1 MVGDVIVRL
10 ATLGRLKDP
19 VATLESLP
27 GEATRQ
33 SGAGPLA
40 NWLAQQQKWSEVEKL
55 ALSDRIV
62 GAEVEPRGTVI
73 RTNALIGAA
82 AGLVPPPQ
90 ALLDRVQR
98 DAVRF
103 ATRGSGQIPLVD
115 YEDLGRAFGRLSA
128 FNRVLQMV
136 GGSIEAA
143 GADAP
148 APGLLVRDKCPLV
161 AGAVLGALE
170 AKGLTSGSDTLP
182 VACNRYVGPMDFF
195 YRKADLILKHA
206 TPADLPSKIDR
217 STYDRYGYQPLADN
231 LGNVT
236 FSVSA
241 VRLEERFQ
249 QAVFNIS
256 TRNLLELRVFNKEA
270 IDQVVRDAAS
280 ALNRTVG
287 GRYLVA
293 LLVHEL
299 AKQKAPTSHESSQMY
314 TLRRSRRS

>member
-1 MVGDVIVRL
+1 MRQV
-10 ATLGRLKDP
+10 
-19 VATLESLP
+19 P
-27 GEATRQ
+27 GAI
-33 SGAGPLA
+33 
-40 NWLAQQQKWSEVEKL
+40 AQFEK
-55 ALSDRIV
+55 
-62 GAEVEPRGTVI
+62 
-73 RTNALIGAA
+73 
-82 AGLVPPPQ
+82 AGLV
-90 ALLDRVQR
+90 
-98 DAVRF
+98 

-270 IDQVVRDAAS
+270 IDQS
-280 ALNRTVG
+280 LEM
-287 GRYLVA
+287 L
-293 LLVHEL
+293 
-299 AKQKAPTSHESSQMY
+299 QAP
-314 TLRRSRRS
+314 